1 MYTQCPECLS
11 VFSLDAHTL
20 AQAHGHVVCGHC
32 DTSFD
37 SIATLTGQLP
47 PEPFREL
54 PINDPA
60 YQPPRIDLVVYR
72 PKPLAPAVL
81 EAIASDKGDDVLAE
95 NSVDEEDFSQLVF
108 APRFV
113 RQKVGKQ
120 SRRSQRRANKER
132 KRATGERHW
141 PWVVAG
147 LLLLLGLGA
156 QLAWAKRDLLIR
168 DPIVGGWLRAACSQL
183 GCELPLI
190 AAPQQLR
197 LLASNVQAHPSVSG
211 ALMISASV
219 RNDAIFAQ
227 PFPVLTVTL
236 SDAQGQRIAMR
247 RLQPLEYLD
256 DTTILRHG
264 LAPGASAALLLEVED
279 PGDKAVAFE
288 FGFE

>member
-11 VFSLDAHTL
+11 VFSLDAQTL
-20 AQAHGHVVCGHC
+20 AQAHGEVVCGHC
-32 DTSFD
+32 GTGFD
-37 SIATLTGQLP
+37 SLTTLTGQLP

-54 PINDPA
+54 TANAEA
-60 YQPPRIDLVVYR
+60 YGPPRIDLVVYR
-72 PKPLAPAVL
+72 PAPLPAAVVDSVVMGENDAA
-81 EAIASDKGDDVLAE
+81 EATPATD
-95 NSVDEEDFSQLVF
+95 DFSQLVF

-120 SRRSQRRANKER
+120 SRRSQRREKKQRQRHPNAD
-132 KRATGERHW
+132 THW
-141 PWVVAG
+141 PWFIAG
-147 LLLLLGLGA
+147 LLLLLALGA
-156 QLAWAKRDLLIR
+156 QLAWAKRDFLIR
-168 DPIVGGWLRAACSQL
+168 DAMVGGWLRSTCDTL
-183 GCELPLI
+183 GCELPLV
-190 AAPQQLR
+190 ASPHQLR

-236 SDAQGQRIAMR
+236 SDAQGQRLAMR
-247 RLQPLEYLD
+247 RLQPHEYLD
-256 DTTILRHG
+256 DPTILRRG

>member
-20 AQAHGHVVCGHC
+20 AQAHGHVECGHC
-32 DTSFD
+32 GASFD
-37 SIATLTGQLP
+37 SIATLTAQLP

-54 PINDPA
+54 PLNDQA
-60 YQPPRIDLVVYR
+60 FEPPRIELVVYR
-72 PKPLAPAVL
+72 PKPLAPAVIDTVVAG
-81 EAIASDKGDDVLAE
+81 EDDTSE
-95 NSVDEEDFSQLVF
+95 NSADEEDFSQLVF

-113 RQKVGKQ
+113 HQKAAKE
-120 SRRSQRRANKER
+120 SKRSQRRANRQR
-132 KRATGERHW
+132 KRHTGERHW
-141 PWVVAG
+141 PWIAAG
-147 LLLLLGLGA
+147 LLLLLVLGA
-156 QLAWAKRDLLIR
+156 QLTWAKRDFLIR
-168 DPIVGGWLRAACSQL
+168 DPLVGGWLRAACGML
-183 GCELPLI
+183 GCELPLS
-190 AAPQQLR
+190 AAPEQLR

-219 RNDAIFAQ
+219 RNDAVFAQ

-247 RLQPLEYLD
+247 RLQPREYLD
-256 DTTILRHG
+256 DTTILKRG

>member
-32 DTSFD
+32 DASFD

-72 PKPLAPAVL
+72 PQPLPPAVID
-81 EAIASDKGDDVLAE
+81 AVLADHDAALE
-95 NSVDEEDFSQLVF
+95 PAASEEDFSQLVF

-113 RQKVGKQ
+113 RQKVSKQ
-120 SRRSQRRANKER
+120 SRRSQRRANKQR
-132 KRATGERHW
+132 KSASGERHW

-147 LLLLLGLGA
+147 LVLLLGLGA

-168 DPIVGGWLRAACSQL
+168 DPIVGGWLREACSQL

-247 RLQPLEYLD
+247 RLQPREYLD

>member
-11 VFSLDAHTL
+11 VFSLDAQTL
-20 AQAHGHVVCGHC
+20 AQAHGLVVCGHC
-32 DTSFD
+32 STSFD
-37 SIATLTGQLP
+37 SLDTLTGQLP

-54 PINDPA
+54 PINDQA
-60 YQPPRIDLVVYR
+60 YQPPRMDLVVYR
-72 PKPLAPAVL
+72 PKPLLSAVVDTAVTH
-81 EAIASDKGDDVLAE
+81 ENGASRMVADK
-95 NSVDEEDFSQLVF
+95 DEEDFSQLVF

-113 RQKVGKQ
+113 RQKVGKE
-120 SRRSQRRANKER
+120 SRRSQRRATRQR
-132 KRATGERHW
+132 KRATGERRW

-147 LLLLLGLGA
+147 LLLLLALGA
-156 QLAWAKRDLLIR
+156 QLAWAKRAFLIK
-168 DPIVGGWLRAACSQL
+168 DPVAGGWLRAACATL
-183 GCELPLI
+183 GCDLPLV

-236 SDAQGQRIAMR
+236 SDAQGKRIAMR
-247 RLQPLEYLD
+247 RLQPREYLD
-256 DTTILRHG
+256 DTAILKQG

-288 FGFE
+288 FGFQ

>member
-32 DTSFD
+32 DASFD
-37 SIATLTGQLP
+37 SIATLTAQLP

-72 PKPLAPAVL
+72 PQPLPPAVIDAVLTDQDAAL
-81 EAIASDKGDDVLAE
+81 EPATL
-95 NSVDEEDFSQLVF
+95 EEDFSQLVF

-113 RQKVGKQ
+113 RQKVSKQ
-120 SRRSQRRANKER
+120 CRRSQRRADKQR

-147 LLLLLGLGA
+147 LVLLLGLGA

-168 DPIVGGWLRAACSQL
+168 DPIVGGWLREACSQL

-190 AAPQQLR
+190 AAPQQLH

-247 RLQPLEYLD
+247 RLQPREYLD